1 MLPKFCPKCGAPLK
15 PGQEFCMVCGT
26 NLREWE
32 ESDDAEFRP
41 EDLAEEISEEDPTLV
56 SKSPVATGH
65 VEETVE
71 EPDPDDPLNEDAE
84 PEPVELADAEAPFEP
99 VEPTDAAPA
108 GHRETVAERLRE
120 EHERDVAEEEARLPR
135 HDERPTFDVIDSSHA
150 PMQAPVGTNPTES
163 RFQRSDSF
171 WTSDRRVIVGI
182 LAATIIITLV
192 SALVTTHGYNFSD
205 PQAKNVTSHK
215 SESTTDSDDS
225 SSSSSS
231 KASTKSSS
239 KSSTKSS
246 KSSSKK
252 SSKSTKKKSTE
263 TLTTDEKAQKQAI
276 SAYSD
281 KLKSYRS
288 QVDTAISDYKTL
300 YVATRDQREAKRASL
315 KELIQQMQADESAN
329 SALAYQES
337 ATFYKAWV
345 ATDACYKDLVTV
357 AQQVDRYWGID
368 LGYNYPSY
376 YPQVLLDPI
385 TQSTA
390 EGGDIYNTLADYD
403 TNYAQISFKKD
414 SSTSASTDTG
424 TSSTTN
430 SDTGTDTGTDTSS
443 NQ

>member
-1 MLPKFCPKCGAPLK
+1 
-15 PGQEFCMVCGT
+15 MVCGT

-32 ESDDAEFRP
+32 DSDDAEFSP

-215 SESTTDSDDS
+215 SESTTDSDNS

-231 KASTKSSS
+231 KSSKSSAKSSS
-239 KSSTKSS
+239 K
-246 KSSSKK
+246 SSKK
-252 SSKSTKKKSTE
+252 SSKSTKKKTTE
-263 TLTTDEKAQKQAI
+263 TLTAEEKAQKQAI

-288 QVDTAISDYKTL
+288 QVDAAISDYKTL

-329 SALAYQES
+329 SALAYQET

-345 ATDACYKDLVTV
+345 ATDTCYKDLVTV

-403 TNYAQISFKKD
+403 TNYDQISFKKD
-414 SSTSASTDTG
+414 SSTSASTDTSP
-424 TSSTTN
+424 SSTTS
-430 SDTGTDTGTDTSS
+430 SDTSTDTSS

>member
-84 PEPVELADAEAPFEP
+84 PEPVEPTDAEAPFEP

-108 GHRETVAERLRE
+108 EHRETVAERLRE

-215 SESTTDSDDS
+215 SESTTGSDDS

-231 KASTKSSS
+231 KSSKSSAKSSS
-239 KSSTKSS
+239 KSSKKST
-246 KSSSKK
+246 SSKK
-252 SSKSTKKKSTE
+252 KTTE
-263 TLTTDEKAQKQAI
+263 TLTAEEKAQKQAI

-300 YVATRDQREAKRASL
+300 YVATRDQREAKRESL

-403 TNYAQISFKKD
+403 TNYDQISFKKD

-424 TSSTTN
+424 TSSTTS
-430 SDTGTDTGTDTSS
+430 SDTSTDTSS

>member
-1 MLPKFCPKCGAPLK
+1 
-15 PGQEFCMVCGT
+15 
-26 NLREWE
+26 
-32 ESDDAEFRP
+32 
-41 EDLAEEISEEDPTLV
+41 
-56 SKSPVATGH
+56 
-65 VEETVE
+65 
-71 EPDPDDPLNEDAE
+71 
-84 PEPVELADAEAPFEP
+84 
-99 VEPTDAAPA
+99 
-108 GHRETVAERLRE
+108 
-120 EHERDVAEEEARLPR
+120 
-135 HDERPTFDVIDSSHA
+135 
-150 PMQAPVGTNPTES
+150 VGTNPTES

-215 SESTTDSDDS
+215 SESTTGSDDS

-231 KASTKSSS
+231 TSS

-246 KSSSKK
+246 KKSTKSSKK
-252 SSKSTKKKSTE
+252 STSSKKKSTE
-263 TLTTDEKAQKQAI
+263 TLTADEKAQKQAI

-329 SALAYQES
+329 SALAYQEN

-403 TNYAQISFKKD
+403 TNYVQISFKKD
-414 SSTSASTDTG
+414 SSTSTDTSS
-424 TSSTTN
+424 SSTTS
-430 SDTGTDTGTDTSS
+430 SDTSTDTGTDTSS

>member
-84 PEPVELADAEAPFEP
+84 PEPVEPTDAEAPFEP

-108 GHRETVAERLRE
+108 EHRETVAERLRE

-205 PQAKNVTSHK
+205 PQAKNVTSRK
-215 SESTTDSDDS
+215 SESTTGSDDS

>member
-84 PEPVELADAEAPFEP
+84 PEPVEPTDAEAPFEP

-108 GHRETVAERLRE
+108 EHRETVAERLRE

-231 KASTKSSS
+231 KSSKSSA

-246 KSSSKK
+246 K
-252 SSKSTKKKSTE
+252 KSTSSKKKSTE
-263 TLTTDEKAQKQAI
+263 TLTADEKAQKQAI

-329 SALAYQES
+329 SALAYQEN

-414 SSTSASTDTG
+414 SSTSTDTSS
-424 TSSTTN
+424 SSTTS
-430 SDTGTDTGTDTSS
+430 SDTSTDTGTDTSS